1 MLTLFQNFFA
11 CLKFLMIG
19 INGIIT
25 VAGFV
30 LLGFGTWVKVHTS
43 SVLQILGSGASHFS
57 HVGYF
62 LIVAGCLLAFI
73 GIIGCCAAAREN
85 KLLLLLFFI
94 VVLTIF
100 IGEIICV
107 AVVLVFRSI
116 GSCLMKEE
124 AYSLLKHNYTGY
136 GDENIA
142 SYGWDTAMISFHCCG
157 MNNHTDFIGS
167 KYQKVT
173 QRNYPKSCCK
183 DPKSSNCDGKDTSE
197 AVIYQKGCLESMI
210 AMIKRNSSV
219 IGGVAIGIG
228 VLELISLVISLA
240 LFINLFQKQ
249 TAITV

>member
-85 KLLLLLFFI
+85 KLLLLL
-94 VVLTIF
+94 
-100 IGEIICV
+100 
-107 AVVLVFRSI
+107 